1 MCPLLFFFAPFSFIL
16 CHLVCSHHLL
26 YLFLSYRLTFVTISL
41 FGFSCHFRLF
51 PVCFCSAFLVLSC
64 WFCDCTTSWYR
75 GCTCSVPSSVC
86 VWSAKPVLSSF
97 ASGLSRTPI
106 SVSILPGVS
115 SLLACVEEAF
125 YKYRKYQ
132 KLIMSHIHHHIM

>member
-1 MCPLLFFFAPFSFIL
+1 
-16 CHLVCSHHLL
+16 
-26 YLFLSYRLTFVTISL
+26 
-41 FGFSCHFRLF
+41 
-51 PVCFCSAFLVLSC
+51 LVLCLDTPRS
-64 WFCDCTTSWYR
+64 R
-75 GCTCSVPSSVC
+75 GCTCSVPASFC